1 LPERLCKIAYDP
13 RVAKIV
19 PFSDA
24 RAHLTELLD
33 EVEEIHEHVV
43 ITRNGRPAAVVM
55 SQPEYESLIETLEV
69 LSDHELMAALE
80 ESDEDTAAGRLIP
93 WDEVKRDLG
102 LA

>member
-1 LPERLCKIAYDP
+1 MLVGRTY
-13 RVAKIV
+13 
-19 PFSDA
+19 
-24 RAHLTELLD
+24 
-33 EVEEIHEHVV
+33 
-43 ITRNGRPAAVVM
+43 RNAN
-55 SQPEYESLIETLEV
+55 QPSEYESLIETLEV